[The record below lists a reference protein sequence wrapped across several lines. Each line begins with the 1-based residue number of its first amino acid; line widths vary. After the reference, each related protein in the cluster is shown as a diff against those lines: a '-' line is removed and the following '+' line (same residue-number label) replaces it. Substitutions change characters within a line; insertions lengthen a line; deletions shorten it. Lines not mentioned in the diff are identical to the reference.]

1 MTLLDRIIS
10 DNKLMKFT
18 EDSIRLNYFSSQ
30 LHYYMELDDF
40 SQDCLLALHKC
51 ILKNEDYIK
60 GFIVYNIKCVMKNDI
75 KFYKTEKRKNLYNEN
90 KLSLD
95 YSYNDEEN
103 FLNYYLIAPEEENE
117 IKVYEEMLYP
127 LKNYNY
133 KWYYAFV
140 MNLLGYKQFEIA
152 EKMDISTKT
161 VSKYIICAK
170 NFLKEVV

>member
-30 LHYYMELDDF
+30 LHYYTELDDL

-51 ILKNEDYIK
+51 ILKHEDYIK

-103 FLNYYLIAPEEENE
+103 FLNYYLVAPEEENE
-117 IKVYEEMLYP
+117 LKVYKEMLYP

-133 KWYYAFV
+133 KWYYAFI

-152 EKMDISTKT
+152 EKMEISTKT
-161 VSKYIICAK
+161 VSKYIINAK